1 MPRWRTSILTSPA
14 PRRRS
19 VRISP
24 RNGSRRP
31 GTGSQSAAADGFD
44 LEDFASRRAR
54 CATIPASR
62 SASRFADPAARLI
75 AAELADGLDEAGY
88 LRADLGEIAERLGAA
103 ESDVHAV
110 LAVCQTFD
118 PAGLFARD
126 LAECLALQLKARDR
140 FDPAIAALVANLDL
154 LARRDFVAL
163 RRICGVDEEDLVDMV
178 AEIRALD
185 PRPGMAFSAGS
196 TDTDHSPTC

>member
-1 MPRWRTSILTSPA
+1 M
-14 PRRRS
+14 
-19 VRISP
+19 
-24 RNGSRRP
+24 
-31 GTGSQSAAADGFD
+31 
-44 LEDFASRRAR
+44 
-54 CATIPASR
+54 
-62 SASRFADPAARLI
+62 
-75 AAELADGLDEAGY
+75 
-88 LRADLGEIAERLGAA
+88 
-103 ESDVHAV
+103 

-118 PAGLFARD
+118 PAGMFARD

-185 PRPGMAFSAGS
+185 PRPGMAFSRRFDRHDRCRRA
-196 TDTDHSPTC
+196 